1 MGVCAHLRGKRVTQA
16 ITTSRAVET
25 AAAQYRR
32 GALLVAGSAL
42 AWSSAGIITRTATT
56 DGWTTLFW
64 RSVFSCLFLVV
75 YVGFRDRGRAV
86 AQFRQLGLP
95 GLAIAVSFGTS

>member
-1 MGVCAHLRGKRVTQA
+1 M
-16 ITTSRAVET
+16 ET

-42 AWSSAGIITRTATT
+42 AWSSAGVITRTATT

-64 RSVFSCLFLVV
+64 RSVFSCLFLLI
-75 YVGFRDRGRAV
+75 YVGLRDRRSAM

-95 GLAIAVSFGTS
+95 GLAIAVSFGASMTCFIVALKTTAVANVLIFQ